1 MFKNKNSSN
10 IYMNCQNF
18 CCHVK
23 NNEVLSIGMNLNN
36 IIANHYY
43 SENVKKGGFRKNLNI
58 PLPLMLLNHENSF
71 LKKTIN
77 NQSGVI
83 LSGAILSGGKKIT
96 KESNEVISDSLFD
109 KLIDLKSK
117 TYLKQTR
124 KHKMG
129 RKRKKTKKLFLF

>member
-1 MFKNKNSSN
+1 
-10 IYMNCQNF
+10 MNCQNF

-43 SENVKKGGFRKNLNI
+43 SENVKKSGSFRKNLNI

-77 NQSGVI
+77 NQSG
-83 LSGAILSGGKKIT
+83 AILSGGNNQSGGK
-96 KESNEVISDSLFD
+96 KESNAVISDSLFD

>member
-1 MFKNKNSSN
+1 
-10 IYMNCQNF
+10 MNCQNF

-77 NQSGVI
+77 NQSGAI
-83 LSGAILSGGKKIT
+83 LSGANNQTESKKIT

>member
-1 MFKNKNSSN
+1 
-10 IYMNCQNF
+10 MNCQNF

-43 SENVKKGGFRKNLNI
+43 SENVKKCGSFRKNLNI

-77 NQSGVI
+77 NQSG
-83 LSGAILSGGKKIT
+83 AILSGGNNQSGANNQSGGK
-96 KESNEVISDSLFD
+96 KESNAVISDSLFD

-124 KHKMG
+124 KHKIG
-129 RKRKKTKKLFLF
+129 RKRKKTKKIFLF

>member
-1 MFKNKNSSN
+1 
-10 IYMNCQNF
+10 MNCQNF

-43 SENVKKGGFRKNLNI
+43 SENVKGGGFRKNLNI

-77 NQSGVI
+77 NH
-83 LSGAILSGGKKIT
+83 SGAILSGGNNQLGAKKIS
-96 KESNEVISDSLFD
+96 KESNEVITDSLFD

-124 KHKMG
+124 KHKTG

>member
-1 MFKNKNSSN
+1 
-10 IYMNCQNF
+10 MNCQDF
-18 CCHVK
+18 CCLVK

-43 SENVKKGGFRKNLNI
+43 SENVKKCGSFRKNLNI

-77 NQSGVI
+77 NQSGAILSGAI
-83 LSGAILSGGKKIT
+83 LSGAILSGGKKT
-96 KESNEVISDSLFD
+96 SKESNEVISDSLFD

-124 KHKMG
+124 KHKTG

>member
-1 MFKNKNSSN
+1 
-10 IYMNCQNF
+10 MNCQNF

-77 NQSGVI
+77 NQSGAI
-83 LSGAILSGGKKIT
+83 LSGAILSGTNNQSGGKKIT

-124 KHKMG
+124 KHKIG
-129 RKRKKTKKLFLF
+129 RKRKKTKKIFLF